1 MSNARMI
8 SSKLH
13 LHLEAARLQ
22 QVIDCDERDSF
33 LSYELI
39 VLGEIPLSELGYVD
53 PVDKTKLLLAVIET
67 IQKQIDQQI
76 ALEVPYDDFDEW
88 V

>member
-1 MSNARMI
+1 MSNPTQIA
-8 SSKLH
+8 SKLH
-13 LHLEAARLQ
+13 LHLEAAHLQ
-22 QVIDCDERDSF
+22 QVIGCDERESF